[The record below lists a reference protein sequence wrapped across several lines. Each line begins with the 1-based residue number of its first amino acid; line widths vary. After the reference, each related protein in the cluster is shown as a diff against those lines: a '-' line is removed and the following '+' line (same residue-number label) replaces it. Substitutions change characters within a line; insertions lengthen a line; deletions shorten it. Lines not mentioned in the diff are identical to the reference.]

1 MAAAK
6 RAKKDETDRLK
17 GETVVVDTCTTHV
30 YVGTFK
36 EMTDRFLTLTD
47 ADVHDV
53 AEGGSSKEMYAL
65 ETRRHGIQKNRRE
78 VLIRNDV
85 IMSLSKLDDVILF

>member
-1 MAAAK
+1 MAARK
-6 RAKKDETDRLK
+6 RAKTDEANRFK
-17 GETVVVDTCTTHV
+17 GETVVVDTGTTYI

-36 EMTDRFLTLTD
+36 EMTERFLTLID

-78 VLIRNDV
+78 VLVRNDV
-85 IMSLSKLDDVILF
+85 IVSMSKLDDVILF

>member
-6 RAKKDETDRLK
+6 RAKTKDADRLK
-17 GETVVVDTCTTHV
+17 GETVVVDTCTTHI

-53 AEGGSSKEMYAL
+53 AEGGSTKEMYAL
-65 ETRRHGIQKNRRE
+65 ETRRHGVQKNRRE

-85 IMSLSKLDDVILF
+85 IVSLSKLDDVILF